1 MSSPNNSRNKVALL
15 KQVLEAGGYLVI
27 AIAALLAA
35 NWIYNNPETPGY
47 VMGVGGLEIVMV
59 GVALIAGY
67 VALRKSPIK
76 G

>member
-1 MSSPNNSRNKVALL
+1 MSNPNNSQNTAALL
-15 KQVLEAGGYLVI
+15 KQVITAGGYLLI
-27 AIAALLAA
+27 TIAALLAA
-35 NWIYNNPETPGY
+35 YWIYNNPETPGY